1 MLNFVFII
9 PLWIYIKY
17 VIYSMYDIMY
27 IYVYMDIYS
36 CICGY
41 MYVYVVLNFRYICVL
56 WGLFISIPITCSCS
70 HCPVLFSLQHDIL
83 LHEHTTISYLC
94 YEHLDCLAFI
104 FIIHKKEGKKFYLTD
119 CCNLFERMSP
129 CSTQRYKTL
138 AHPSLDSG
146 RKQRYVPI
154 AWWGSNCSSGGRINF
169 TFDFLRL
176 PLSNPVA
183 LKPLLHT
190 WTHPEDI
197 W

>member
-1 MLNFVFII
+1 MSFRQKCVLVIYMLYARYIYAEFCVYHSFVN
-9 PLWIYIKY
+9 IYKIC

-56 WGLFISIPITCSCS
+56 WGLFISIPLTCSCS

-104 FIIHKKEGKKFYLTD
+104 FIIHKKGGKKFYLTD
-119 CCNLFERMSP
+119 FCNLFERMSP

-146 RKQRYVPI
+146 RKQRYGLKSCEWTKFPQRKVY
-154 AWWGSNCSSGGRINF
+154 WEGGRG
-169 TFDFLRL
+169 
-176 PLSNPVA
+176 
-183 LKPLLHT
+183 
-190 WTHPEDI
+190 
-197 W
+197 